1 MNKSD
6 SSSSILRWIG
16 AALKPIWWICKF
28 LDKHFVSFIR
38 GRVLKDETRV
48 YSLRFVWY
56 SDSVYLHPMIWGSL
70 VLWFVAN
77 HAVVETSDVVGVAP
91 SDLQVAALQGNSADA
106 STPETGVAESTVEES
121 AETLGDTAEEAADPG
136 DATAGSGAQAGGET
150 EGQAGDTPPDTTGMA
165 GWGLKPGWLTMV
177 WFISLGVC
185 YMTTMHNFNVL
196 RVAILIVVVLAV
208 LGGSYYATHELE
220 MDLLTGVIEHL
231 DSLQATVTPGFYLVS
246 TYFFAGLIVCEV
258 LWAWLFQR
266 VEIDESYVYEFRFLM
281 GTAREPIFARGLR
294 RETKDLLEL
303 ALMGAADI
311 THRTKNGVKRFPNV
325 PFASLWLGL
334 AFDKMLDYR
343 RTGQIELEKRRQK
356 DQSDQARLQDAME
369 EISEDW
375 QEDVSDT
382 SAEDVEPDDV
392 N

>member
-6 SSSSILRWIG
+6 SSSSKLRW
-16 AALKPIWWICKF
+16 LKLLFIPLVWIAKL

-70 VLWFVAN
+70 VLWFLATN
-77 HAVVETSDVVGVAP
+77 AVVVESD
-91 SDLQVAALQGNSADA
+91 DVAAAATGA
-106 STPETGVAESTVEES
+106 SQAAVGE
-121 AETLGDTAEEAADPG
+121 GDTAATTPSDS
-136 DATAGSGAQAGGET
+136 ATAATSDTSPAATDDAGAEAGDTDVSGQTDGET
-150 EGQAGDTPPDTTGMA
+150 EGQPAEAQAEKTGMA
-165 GWGLKPGWLTMV
+165 AWGLKPGWLTMV

-220 MDLLTGVIEHL
+220 LDLLAGVISHL

-246 TYFFAGLIVCEV
+246 AYFFAGLIVCEV
-258 LWAWLFQR
+258 FWAWLFQR

-375 QEDVSDT
+375 QEDAPDT
-382 SAEDVEPDDV
+382 SAEDVDPDDV

>member
-6 SSSSILRWIG
+6 SSSSKLRW
-16 AALKPIWWICKF
+16 LKLLFIPLVWIAKL

-70 VLWFVAN
+70 VLWFLATN
-77 HAVVETSDVVGVAP
+77 AVVVESD
-91 SDLQVAALQGNSADA
+91 DVAAAATGA
-106 STPETGVAESTVEES
+106 SQAAVAE
-121 AETLGDTAEEAADPG
+121 GDTAATTPSDS
-136 DATAGSGAQAGGET
+136 ATAATSDTSPAATDDAGAEAGDTDVSGQTDGET
-150 EGQAGDTPPDTTGMA
+150 EGQPAEAQAEKTGMA
-165 GWGLKPGWLTMV
+165 AWGLKPGWLTMV

-220 MDLLTGVIEHL
+220 LDLLAGVINHL

-246 TYFFAGLIVCEV
+246 AYFFAGLIVCEV
-258 LWAWLFQR
+258 FWAWLFQR

-369 EISEDW
+369 EISEEW
-375 QEDVSDT
+375 QDDAPDT
-382 SAEDVEPDDV
+382 SAEDVDPDDV

>member
-6 SSSSILRWIG
+6 SSSSKLRW
-16 AALKPIWWICKF
+16 LKLLFIPLVWIAKL

-70 VLWFVAN
+70 VLWFLATN
-77 HAVVETSDVVGVAP
+77 AVVVESD
-91 SDLQVAALQGNSADA
+91 DVAAAATGA
-106 STPETGVAESTVEES
+106 SQAAVAE
-121 AETLGDTAEEAADPG
+121 GDTAATTPSDS
-136 DATAGSGAQAGGET
+136 ATAATSDTSPAATDDAGAEAGDTDVSGQTDGET
-150 EGQAGDTPPDTTGMA
+150 EGQPAEAQAEKTGMA
-165 GWGLKPGWLTMV
+165 AWGLKPGWLTMV

-220 MDLLTGVIEHL
+220 LDLLAGVISHL

-246 TYFFAGLIVCEV
+246 AYFFAGLIVCEV
-258 LWAWLFQR
+258 FWAWLFQR

-375 QEDVSDT
+375 QEDAPDT
-382 SAEDVEPDDV
+382 SAEDVDPDDV

>member
-6 SSSSILRWIG
+6 SSSSKLRW
-16 AALKPIWWICKF
+16 LKLLFIPILWITKL

-70 VLWFVAN
+70 VLWFLATN
-77 HAVVETSDVVGVAP
+77 AVVVESD
-91 SDLQVAALQGNSADA
+91 DVAAAATGA
-106 STPETGVAESTVEES
+106 SQAAVAE
-121 AETLGDTAEEAADPG
+121 GDTAATTPSDS
-136 DATAGSGAQAGGET
+136 ATAATSDTSPAATDDAGAEAGDTDVSGQTDGET
-150 EGQAGDTPPDTTGMA
+150 EGQPAEAQAEKTGMA
-165 GWGLKPGWLTMV
+165 AWGLKPGWLTMV

-220 MDLLTGVIEHL
+220 LDLLAGVISHL

-246 TYFFAGLIVCEV
+246 AYFFAGLIVCEV
-258 LWAWLFQR
+258 FWAWLFQR

-375 QEDVSDT
+375 QDDAPDT
-382 SAEDVEPDDV
+382 SAEDIDPDDV

>member
-6 SSSSILRWIG
+6 SSSSKLRW
-16 AALKPIWWICKF
+16 LKLLFIPLVWIAKL

-70 VLWFVAN
+70 VLWFLATN
-77 HAVVETSDVVGVAP
+77 AVVVESD
-91 SDLQVAALQGNSADA
+91 DVAAAATGA
-106 STPETGVAESTVEES
+106 SQAAVAE
-121 AETLGDTAEEAADPG
+121 GDTAATTPSDS
-136 DATAGSGAQAGGET
+136 ATAATSDTSPAATDDAGAEAGDTDVSGQTDGET
-150 EGQAGDTPPDTTGMA
+150 EGQPAEAQAEKTGMA
-165 GWGLKPGWLTMV
+165 AWGLKPGWLTMV

-220 MDLLTGVIEHL
+220 LDLLAGVINHL

-246 TYFFAGLIVCEV
+246 AYFFAGLIVCEV
-258 LWAWLFQR
+258 FWAWLFQR

-375 QEDVSDT
+375 QEDAPDT
-382 SAEDVEPDDV
+382 SAEDVDPDDV

>member
-6 SSSSILRWIG
+6 SSSSKLRW
-16 AALKPIWWICKF
+16 LKLLLIPILWTAKL

-70 VLWFVAN
+70 VLWFLATN
-77 HAVVETSDVVGVAP
+77 AVVVESD
-91 SDLQVAALQGNSADA
+91 DVAAAATGA
-106 STPETGVAESTVEES
+106 SQAAS
-121 AETLGDTAEEAADPG
+121 AEGDTAATTPSDS
-136 DATAGSGAQAGGET
+136 ATAATSDTSPAATDDAGAEAGDTDVSGQTDGET
-150 EGQAGDTPPDTTGMA
+150 EGQPAEAQAEKTGMA
-165 GWGLKPGWLTMV
+165 AWGLKPGWLTMV

-220 MDLLTGVIEHL
+220 LDLLAGVISHL

-246 TYFFAGLIVCEV
+246 AYFFAGLIVCEV
-258 LWAWLFQR
+258 FWAWLFQR

-375 QEDVSDT
+375 QEDAPDT
-382 SAEDVEPDDV
+382 SAEDVDPDDV

>member
-6 SSSSILRWIG
+6 SSSSKLRW
-16 AALKPIWWICKF
+16 LKLLLIPILWIAKL

-70 VLWFVAN
+70 ILWFLATN
-77 HAVVETSDVVGVAP
+77 AVVVESDDVAGAATGASQAAVAEGDAAETTPSDSAAAATSETSPAATDDAGAEAGGADVSG
-91 SDLQVAALQGNSADA
+91 QAD
-106 STPETGVAESTVEES
+106 
-121 AETLGDTAEEAADPG
+121 
-136 DATAGSGAQAGGET
+136 GET
-150 EGQAGDTPPDTTGMA
+150 EEQPAETQTETTGMA
-165 GWGLKPGWLTMV
+165 AWGLKPGWLTMV

-220 MDLLTGVIEHL
+220 LDLLAGVISHL

-246 TYFFAGLIVCEV
+246 AYFFAGLIVCEV
-258 LWAWLFQR
+258 FWAWLFQR

-375 QEDVSDT
+375 QEGAPDDT
-382 SAEDVEPDDV
+382 SAEAVDPDDV

>member
-6 SSSSILRWIG
+6 SSSSKLRW
-16 AALKPIWWICKF
+16 LKLLFIPLLWITRL
-28 LDKHFVSFIR
+28 LDRHFVSFIR

-70 VLWFVAN
+70 VLWFLATN
-77 HAVVETSDVVGVAP
+77 AVVMESSEVAGATTSTSQAAVAEG
-91 SDLQVAALQGNSADA
+91 DAVATPPADSADA
-106 STPETGVAESTVEES
+106 ATSETAS
-121 AETLGDTAEEAADPG
+121 ANADDAGTEAGDGDVSGQAD
-136 DATAGSGAQAGGET
+136 GET
-150 EGQAGDTPPDTTGMA
+150 EGQPVETPTESTGMA
-165 GWGLKPGWLTMV
+165 AWGLKPGWLTMV

-220 MDLLTGVIEHL
+220 LDLIAGVIDHL

-246 TYFFAGLIVCEV
+246 AYFFAGLIVCEV

-375 QEDVSDT
+375 QEDASDT

>member
-6 SSSSILRWIG
+6 SSSSKLRW
-16 AALKPIWWICKF
+16 LKLLFIPLVWIAKL

-70 VLWFVAN
+70 VLWFLATN
-77 HAVVETSDVVGVAP
+77 AVVVESD
-91 SDLQVAALQGNSADA
+91 DVAAAATGA
-106 STPETGVAESTVEES
+106 SQAAVAE
-121 AETLGDTAEEAADPG
+121 GDTAATTPSDS
-136 DATAGSGAQAGGET
+136 ATAATSDTSPAATDDAGAEAGDTDVSGQTDGET
-150 EGQAGDTPPDTTGMA
+150 EGQPAEAQAEKTGMA
-165 GWGLKPGWLTMV
+165 AWGLKPGWLTMV

-220 MDLLTGVIEHL
+220 LDLLAGVINHL

-246 TYFFAGLIVCEV
+246 AYFFAGLIVCEV
-258 LWAWLFQR
+258 FWAWLFQR

-369 EISEDW
+369 VISEDW
-375 QEDVSDT
+375 QEDAPDT
-382 SAEDVEPDDV
+382 SAEDVDPDDV

>member
-6 SSSSILRWIG
+6 SSSSKLRW
-16 AALKPIWWICKF
+16 LKLLLIPILWIAKL

-38 GRVLKDETRV
+38 GRVLKDDTRV

-70 VLWFVAN
+70 ILWFLATN
-77 HAVVETSDVVGVAP
+77 AVVVESDDVAGAATGASQAAVAEGDAAETTPSDSAAAATSETSPAATDDAGAEAGGADVSG
-91 SDLQVAALQGNSADA
+91 QAD
-106 STPETGVAESTVEES
+106 
-121 AETLGDTAEEAADPG
+121 
-136 DATAGSGAQAGGET
+136 GET
-150 EGQAGDTPPDTTGMA
+150 EEQPAETQTETTGMA
-165 GWGLKPGWLTMV
+165 AWGLKPGWLTMV

-220 MDLLTGVIEHL
+220 MDLLAGVINHL

-246 TYFFAGLIVCEV
+246 AYFFAGLIVCEV

-375 QEDVSDT
+375 QEDAPDDT
-382 SAEDVEPDDV
+382 SAEDVDPDDV

>member
-6 SSSSILRWIG
+6 SSSSKLRW
-16 AALKPIWWICKF
+16 LKLLLIPLLWIAKL
-28 LDKHFVSFIR
+28 LDRHFVSFIR

-70 VLWFVAN
+70 VLWFLATNPVVMAPAEVAG
-77 HAVVETSDVVGVAP
+77 AATST
-91 SDLQVAALQGNSADA
+91 SQAAAAAGDAAATTPPADSADA
-106 STPETGVAESTVEES
+106 GAE
-121 AETLGDTAEEAADPG
+121 AGDTEATSQTD
-136 DATAGSGAQAGGET
+136 GET
-150 EGQAGDTPPDTTGMA
+150 EGQPADIPAESTGMA
-165 GWGLKPGWLTMV
+165 TGGLKPGWLTMV

-208 LGGSYYATHELE
+208 LGGSYFATHELE
-220 MDLLTGVIEHL
+220 LDLLAGVIDHL

-246 TYFFAGLIVCEV
+246 AYFFAGLIVCEV

-375 QEDVSDT
+375 QESASDDT
-382 SAEDVEPDDV
+382 SAEDVEPDDI

>member
-6 SSSSILRWIG
+6 SSSSKLRW
-16 AALKPIWWICKF
+16 LKLLFIPLVWIAKL

-70 VLWFVAN
+70 VLWFLATN
-77 HAVVETSDVVGVAP
+77 AVVVESD
-91 SDLQVAALQGNSADA
+91 DVAAAATGA
-106 STPETGVAESTVEES
+106 SQAAVAE
-121 AETLGDTAEEAADPG
+121 GDTAATTPSDS
-136 DATAGSGAQAGGET
+136 ATAATSDTSPAATDDAGAEAGDTDVSGQTDGET
-150 EGQAGDTPPDTTGMA
+150 EGQPAEAQAEKTGMA
-165 GWGLKPGWLTMV
+165 AWGLKPGWLTMV

-220 MDLLTGVIEHL
+220 LDLLAGVITHL

-246 TYFFAGLIVCEV
+246 AYFFAGLIVCEV
-258 LWAWLFQR
+258 FWAWLFQR

-375 QEDVSDT
+375 QDDAPDT
-382 SAEDVEPDDV
+382 SAEDIDPDDV

>member
-6 SSSSILRWIG
+6 SSSSKLRWLQPLLIP
-16 AALKPIWWICKF
+16 LIWIAKL

-70 VLWFVAN
+70 VLWFLATTNAIVM
-77 HAVVETSDVVGVAP
+77 ESDE
-91 SDLQVAALQGNSADA
+91 LADA
-106 STPETGVAESTVEES
+106 TTTTSQAVASE
-121 AETLGDTAEEAADPG
+121 G
-136 DATAGSGAQAGGET
+136 DATAATPADSAPAAASSETSPAGTDDPGSE
-150 EGQAGDTPPDTTGMA
+150 AGDADVSGQTDAETRQQLAENRTESTGMA
-165 GWGLKPGWLTMV
+165 ARGLKPWWLTMV
-177 WFISLGVC
+177 WFFSLGVC
-185 YMTTMHNFNVL
+185 YMTTMHNFNVK
-196 RVAILIVVVLAV
+196 RVAVLLVVVLAV
-208 LGGSYYATHELE
+208 LGGSYYATHEL
-220 MDLLTGVIEHL
+220 DLDLFAGMIAHL
-231 DSLQATVTPGFYLVS
+231 DSLEAAVTPSFYLVS
-246 TYFFAGLIVCEV
+246 AYFFTGLIVCEV
-258 LWAWLFQR
+258 FWAWLFQR

-311 THRTKNGVKRFPNV
+311 THRTKNGAKRFKNV

-343 RTGQIELEKRRQK
+343 RIGQIELEKRRQE
-356 DQSDQARLQDAME
+356 DQSDQARLQDAVE
-369 EISEDW
+369 EISEEW
-375 QEDVSDT
+375 QESADN
-382 SAEDVEPDDV
+382 SAEDVNPDDV

>member
-6 SSSSILRWIG
+6 SGSSKLRW
-16 AALKPIWWICKF
+16 LKLLFIPILWTAKL

-38 GRVLKDETRV
+38 GRVLKDDTRV

-70 VLWFVAN
+70 ILWFLATN
-77 HAVVETSDVVGVAP
+77 AVVVESDDVAGAATGASQTAAAEGDAAATTPADSAAAATSETSP
-91 SDLQVAALQGNSADA
+91 SATDDA
-106 STPETGVAESTVEES
+106 GAE
-121 AETLGDTAEEAADPG
+121 
-136 DATAGSGAQAGGET
+136 
-150 EGQAGDTPPDTTGMA
+150 AGDTDVPGQADGETDEQPAETRAETTGMA
-165 GWGLKPGWLTMV
+165 AWGLKPGWLTMV

-220 MDLLTGVIEHL
+220 MDLLAGVINHL

-246 TYFFAGLIVCEV
+246 AYFFAGLIVCEV

-375 QEDVSDT
+375 QEDAPDDT
-382 SAEDVEPDDV
+382 SAEDVEPDDI

>member
-6 SSSSILRWIG
+6 SSSSKLRW
-16 AALKPIWWICKF
+16 LKLLFIPLVWIAKL

-70 VLWFVAN
+70 VLWFLATN
-77 HAVVETSDVVGVAP
+77 AVVVESD
-91 SDLQVAALQGNSADA
+91 DVAAAATGA
-106 STPETGVAESTVEES
+106 SQ
-121 AETLGDTAEEAADPG
+121 AAASEG
-136 DATAGSGAQAGGET
+136 DATAATPADSTPAAESSDTSPAAPDDAGAEAGDTDVSGQTDGET
-150 EGQAGDTPPDTTGMA
+150 EGQPAEAQAEKTGMGA
-165 GWGLKPGWLTMV
+165 WGLKPGWLTMV

-185 YMTTMHNFNVL
+185 YMTTMHNFDVL

-220 MDLLTGVIEHL
+220 LDLLAGVINHL

-246 TYFFAGLIVCEV
+246 AYFFAGLIVCEV
-258 LWAWLFQR
+258 FWAWLFQR

-375 QEDVSDT
+375 QEDAPDT
-382 SAEDVEPDDV
+382 SAEDVDPDDV

>member
-6 SSSSILRWIG
+6 SSSSKLRW
-16 AALKPIWWICKF
+16 LKLLFIPLVWIAQL

-38 GRVLKDETRV
+38 GRVLKDDTRV

-70 VLWFVAN
+70 VLWFLATN
-77 HAVVETSDVVGVAP
+77 AVVVESED
-91 SDLQVAALQGNSADA
+91 VAAAATGA
-106 STPETGVAESTVEES
+106 SQ
-121 AETLGDTAEEAADPG
+121 AAASEG
-136 DATAGSGAQAGGET
+136 DATAATPADSTPAAESSDTSPAAPDDAGAEAGDTDVSGQTDGET
-150 EGQAGDTPPDTTGMA
+150 EGQPAEAQAEKTGMA
-165 GWGLKPGWLTMV
+165 AWGLKPGWLTMV

-220 MDLLTGVIEHL
+220 LDLLAGVISHL

-246 TYFFAGLIVCEV
+246 AYFFAGLIVCEV
-258 LWAWLFQR
+258 FWAWLFQR

-375 QEDVSDT
+375 QEDAPDT
-382 SAEDVEPDDV
+382 SAEDVDPDDV

>member
-6 SSSSILRWIG
+6 SSSSKLRW
-16 AALKPIWWICKF
+16 LKLLLIPLLWIAKL
-28 LDKHFVSFIR
+28 LDRHFVSFIR

-70 VLWFVAN
+70 VLWFLATN
-77 HAVVETSDVVGVAP
+77 AVVMESADVADAAASTS
-91 SDLQVAALQGNSADA
+91 QAAAAEGDAAATTPPVDSADA
-106 STPETGVAESTVEES
+106 VTSETAS
-121 AETLGDTAEEAADPG
+121 ANAD
-136 DATAGSGAQAGGET
+136 DAGT
-150 EGQAGDTPPDTTGMA
+150 EAGDTEAASQADGETVGQPADTLAESNDMA
-165 GWGLKPGWLTMV
+165 AWGLKPGWLTMV

-196 RVAILIVVVLAV
+196 RVAILIVVVLAA

-220 MDLLTGVIEHL
+220 MDLVAGVIDHL

-246 TYFFAGLIVCEV
+246 AYFFAGLIVCEV

-375 QEDVSDT
+375 QDDASDT
-382 SAEDVEPDDV
+382 SAEDVDPDDI

>member
-6 SSSSILRWIG
+6 SSSSKLHWLKLLFIPLVWI
-16 AALKPIWWICKF
+16 AKL

-70 VLWFVAN
+70 VLWFLATN
-77 HAVVETSDVVGVAP
+77 AVVVESD
-91 SDLQVAALQGNSADA
+91 DVAAAATGA
-106 STPETGVAESTVEES
+106 SQAAVAE
-121 AETLGDTAEEAADPG
+121 GDTAATTPSDS
-136 DATAGSGAQAGGET
+136 ATAATSDTSPAATDDAGVEAGDTDVSGQTDGET
-150 EGQAGDTPPDTTGMA
+150 EGQPAEAQAEKTGMA
-165 GWGLKPGWLTMV
+165 AWGLKPGWLTMV

-220 MDLLTGVIEHL
+220 LDLLAGVISHL

-246 TYFFAGLIVCEV
+246 AYFFAGLIVCEV
-258 LWAWLFQR
+258 FWAWLFQR

-375 QEDVSDT
+375 QEDAPDT
-382 SAEDVEPDDV
+382 SAEDVDPDDV

>member
-6 SSSSILRWIG
+6 SSSSKLHWLKLLFIPLVWI
-16 AALKPIWWICKF
+16 AKL

-70 VLWFVAN
+70 VLWFLATN
-77 HAVVETSDVVGVAP
+77 AVVVESD
-91 SDLQVAALQGNSADA
+91 DVAAAATGA
-106 STPETGVAESTVEES
+106 SQAAVAE
-121 AETLGDTAEEAADPG
+121 GDTAATTPSDS
-136 DATAGSGAQAGGET
+136 ATAATSDTSPAATDDAGAEAGDTDVSGQTDGET
-150 EGQAGDTPPDTTGMA
+150 EGQPAEAQAEKTGMA
-165 GWGLKPGWLTMV
+165 AWGLKPGWLTMV

-220 MDLLTGVIEHL
+220 LDLLAGVINHL

-246 TYFFAGLIVCEV
+246 AYFFAGLIVCEV
-258 LWAWLFQR
+258 FWAWLFQR
-266 VEIDESYVYEFRFLM
+266 VEIDESYVYEFRFLR

-356 DQSDQARLQDAME
+356 DQSDQARSSINDHTIA
-369 EISEDW
+369 IGDR
-375 QEDVSDT
+375 
-382 SAEDVEPDDV
+382 
-392 N
+392 

>member
-6 SSSSILRWIG
+6 SSSSKLHWLKLLFIPLVWI
-16 AALKPIWWICKF
+16 AKL

-70 VLWFVAN
+70 VLWFLATN
-77 HAVVETSDVVGVAP
+77 AVVVESD
-91 SDLQVAALQGNSADA
+91 DVAAAATGA
-106 STPETGVAESTVEES
+106 SQAAVAE
-121 AETLGDTAEEAADPG
+121 GDTAATTPSDS
-136 DATAGSGAQAGGET
+136 ATAATSDTSPAATDDAGAEAGDTDVSGQTDGET
-150 EGQAGDTPPDTTGMA
+150 EGQPAEAQAEKTGMA
-165 GWGLKPGWLTMV
+165 AWGLKPGWLTMV

-220 MDLLTGVIEHL
+220 LDLLAGVINHL

-246 TYFFAGLIVCEV
+246 AYFFAGLIVCEV
-258 LWAWLFQR
+258 FWAWLFQR

-375 QEDVSDT
+375 QEDAPDT
-382 SAEDVEPDDV
+382 SAEDVDPDDV

>member
-6 SSSSILRWIG
+6 SSSSKLHWLKLLFIPLVWI
-16 AALKPIWWICKF
+16 AKL

-70 VLWFVAN
+70 VLWFLATN
-77 HAVVETSDVVGVAP
+77 AVVVESD
-91 SDLQVAALQGNSADA
+91 DVAAAATGA
-106 STPETGVAESTVEES
+106 SQAAS
-121 AETLGDTAEEAADPG
+121 AEGDTAATTPSDS
-136 DATAGSGAQAGGET
+136 ATAATSDTSPAATDDAGVEAGDTDVSGQTDGET
-150 EGQAGDTPPDTTGMA
+150 EGQPAEAQAEKTGMA
-165 GWGLKPGWLTMV
+165 AWGLKPGWLTMV

-220 MDLLTGVIEHL
+220 LDLLAGVISHL

-246 TYFFAGLIVCEV
+246 AYFFAGLIVCEV
-258 LWAWLFQR
+258 FWAWLFQR

-375 QEDVSDT
+375 QEDAPDT
-382 SAEDVEPDDV
+382 SAEDVDPDDV

>member
-6 SSSSILRWIG
+6 SSSSKLRW
-16 AALKPIWWICKF
+16 LKLLFIPLVWIAKL

-70 VLWFVAN
+70 VLWFLATN
-77 HAVVETSDVVGVAP
+77 AVVVESD
-91 SDLQVAALQGNSADA
+91 DVAAAATGA
-106 STPETGVAESTVEES
+106 SQAAVAE
-121 AETLGDTAEEAADPG
+121 GDTAATTPSDS
-136 DATAGSGAQAGGET
+136 ATAATSDTSPAATDDAGAEAGDTDVSGQTDGET
-150 EGQAGDTPPDTTGMA
+150 EGQPAEAQAEKTGMA
-165 GWGLKPGWLTMV
+165 AWGLKPGWLTMV

-220 MDLLTGVIEHL
+220 MDLLAGVINHL

-246 TYFFAGLIVCEV
+246 AYFFAGLIVCEV
-258 LWAWLFQR
+258 FWAWLFQR

-375 QEDVSDT
+375 QDDAPDT
-382 SAEDVEPDDV
+382 SAEDIDPDDV

>member
-6 SSSSILRWIG
+6 SSSSKLRW
-16 AALKPIWWICKF
+16 LKLLLIPILWTAKL

-70 VLWFVAN
+70 ILWFLATN
-77 HAVVETSDVVGVAP
+77 AVVVESDDVAGAATGASQAAAAEGDAAETTPSDSAAAATSETSPAATDDAGAEAGGADVSG
-91 SDLQVAALQGNSADA
+91 QAD
-106 STPETGVAESTVEES
+106 
-121 AETLGDTAEEAADPG
+121 
-136 DATAGSGAQAGGET
+136 GET
-150 EGQAGDTPPDTTGMA
+150 EEQPAETQTETTGMA
-165 GWGLKPGWLTMV
+165 AWGLKPGWLTMV

-220 MDLLTGVIEHL
+220 MDLLAGVINHL

-246 TYFFAGLIVCEV
+246 AYFFAGLIVCEV

-375 QEDVSDT
+375 QEDAPDDT
-382 SAEDVEPDDV
+382 SAEDVDPDDV

>member
-6 SSSSILRWIG
+6 SSSSKLHWLKLLFIPLVWI
-16 AALKPIWWICKF
+16 AKL

-70 VLWFVAN
+70 VLWFLATN
-77 HAVVETSDVVGVAP
+77 AVVVESD
-91 SDLQVAALQGNSADA
+91 DVAAAATGA
-106 STPETGVAESTVEES
+106 SQAAS
-121 AETLGDTAEEAADPG
+121 AEGDTAATTPSDS
-136 DATAGSGAQAGGET
+136 ATAATSDTSPAATDDAGAEAGDTDVSGQTDGET
-150 EGQAGDTPPDTTGMA
+150 EGQPAEAQAEKTGMA
-165 GWGLKPGWLTMV
+165 AWGLKPGWLTMV

-220 MDLLTGVIEHL
+220 LDLLAGVISHL

-246 TYFFAGLIVCEV
+246 AYFFAGLIVCEV
-258 LWAWLFQR
+258 FWAWLFQR

-375 QEDVSDT
+375 QEDAPDT
-382 SAEDVEPDDV
+382 SAEDVDPDDV

>member
-6 SSSSILRWIG
+6 SSSSKLRW
-16 AALKPIWWICKF
+16 LKLLFIPLVWIAKL

-70 VLWFVAN
+70 VLWFLATN
-77 HAVVETSDVVGVAP
+77 AVVVESD
-91 SDLQVAALQGNSADA
+91 DVAAAATGA
-106 STPETGVAESTVEES
+106 SQAAS
-121 AETLGDTAEEAADPG
+121 AEGDTAATTPSDS
-136 DATAGSGAQAGGET
+136 ATAATSDTSPAATDDAGVEAGDTDVSGQTDGET
-150 EGQAGDTPPDTTGMA
+150 EGQPAEAQAEKTGMA
-165 GWGLKPGWLTMV
+165 AWGLKPGWLTMV

-220 MDLLTGVIEHL
+220 LDLLAGVISHL

-246 TYFFAGLIVCEV
+246 AYFFAGLIVCEV
-258 LWAWLFQR
+258 FWAWLFQR

-375 QEDVSDT
+375 QEDAPDT
-382 SAEDVEPDDV
+382 SAEDVDPDDV